1 MLQPLS
7 MISDAGHGQSG
18 DWRRPGGRRRLDIA
32 LGELDVEIES
42 VRVED
47 AGITIVPRE
56 LR

>member
-1 MLQPLS
+1 MLQRLS
-7 MISDAGHGQSG
+7 MISDAGHGQS
-18 DWRRPGGRRRLDIA
+18 DAWRWPGGRRRLDLA